1 LRPGANFL
9 DLGSGIGNVV
19 VQAALLSGCNSSGV
33 EKLQKTASIADG
45 LHRAFKERCQ
55 MWGVQAGP
63 TDVFEG
69 DFTKHSDK
77 LHSIISNADV
87 VLANNFVFA
96 PAREWTFFPCIH
108 CAIDSQFPSPRT

>member
-1 LRPGANFL
+1 
-9 DLGSGIGNVV
+9 
-19 VQAALLSGCNSSGV
+19 
-33 EKLQKTASIADG
+33 
-45 LHRAFKERCQ
+45 

-96 PAREWTFFPCIH
+96 PEREWTLFPCILYV
-108 CAIDSQFPSPRT
+108 IDSQFQSTRT

>member
-96 PAREWTFFPCIH
+96 PEREWTLFHCILYI
-108 CAIDSQFPSPRT
+108 IDSQFQSTRT